1 MVMPDMETLD
11 IEKDKQDLCDRL
23 GLIVL
28 AEQMLPPLLTD
39 GLYDATLDKYREA
52 VERGLDE

>member
-39 GLYDATLDKYREA
+39 GLYDETLDRYRQA